1 MSWAGVEDTRVSV
14 VSGSPPAGEG
24 GKKNE
29 MAGKILLEVVTPE
42 KQLLSQQ
49 VDEVIAP
56 GAEGEFGVLPGHC
69 HFLSTLRIGEL
80 RYRVG
85 DQVHHMAVLW
95 GYAEV
100 TPTKVTV
107 MAEIAEKAEDI
118 DVDRAQTALEK
129 AENRLKAGGLPSEVK
144 EAEISLEKARLR
156 KKIAERAR
164 KILHP

>member
-1 MSWAGVEDTRVSV
+1 M
-14 VSGSPPAGEG
+14 P
-24 GKKNE
+24 GKL
-29 MAGKILLEVVTPE
+29 ILEVVTPE
-42 KQLLSQQ
+42 KQLVSQQ

-56 GAEGEFGVLPGHC
+56 GSEGDFGVLPGHC

-85 DQVHHMAVLW
+85 DLTKHMAILW

-100 TPTKVTV
+100 TPTKVTI

-118 DVDRAQTALEK
+118 DIDRAQAAVEQ
-129 AENRLKAGGLPSEVK
+129 AERRLKAGGLPSEVK

-156 KKIAERAR
+156 KKIAQRTREGV
-164 KILHP
+164 HTV